1 MMTPQDA
8 LKRGQSQLQEGLQGR
23 IEMGRIILTA
33 LFLFGLDVSVARAQ
47 LATADL
53 EVLGVKGGV
62 VDNNDVCEVGI
73 RNFNDDGAADVS
85 VIVLL
90 PNQVSV
96 RFASP
101 ERAPAA
107 PVGSN
112 WNGFVTCKLGNLPP
126 EATCKAN
133 EKRGFPE
140 AECETRSRRFITVKT
155 SLPPAQGASGCAA
168 FVWSRTGDHN
178 KKSNFMTGP

>member
-1 MMTPQDA
+1 
-8 LKRGQSQLQEGLQGR
+8 
-23 IEMGRIILTA
+23 MGRIIVTA
-33 LFLFGLDVSVARAQ
+33 LFLLGLHVSVARAQ

-62 VDNNDVCEVGI
+62 VDKTYVCEVFI
-73 RNFNDDGAADVS
+73 RNFNDDGAADVGL
-85 VIVLL
+85 IVLL
-90 PNQVSV
+90 PNEVTVRSV
-96 RFASP
+96 PP
-101 ERAPAA
+101 ECTPAA

-112 WNGFVTCKLGNLPP
+112 WNGFVTCKLGDLPP
-126 EATCKAN
+126 EQTCKAN
-133 EKRGFPE
+133 RERGFPE
-140 AECETRSRRFITVKT
+140 AECERRSRRSVTVKT